1 MGRMADTTRE
11 RTARLAR
18 IGGLYRT
25 DTGKKYAMAVSG
37 VVLLAFVLG
46 HMIGNLHA
54 FEGAHGG
61 VYRIDEYAEGLR
73 ELGEP
78 LLPRTMVLWVFF
90 RLPLTA
96 AFLVHIHAAWALTR
110 SNKAARG
117 AKYQSPRDYLAAG
130 YASRTMRWSGVIVL
144 LFLLWHLADLTWG
157 VEAVN
162 PDFRRGEVY
171 HNLVSS
177 LSRWPVWILYTA
189 AQAALAFHIWHGA
202 WSLFQS
208 FGVNNP
214 RFNRFRRIF
223 ASVFAAAVAAGFLSV
238 PLGAAFGVIR

>member
-1 MGRMADTTRE
+1 MANTTRE
-11 RTARLAR
+11 RTTRTAR

-25 DTGKKYAMAVSG
+25 DTGKKYAMAISG

-73 ELGEP
+73 DLGEP

-110 SNKAARG
+110 SNKAGSGAPNTSPPATTWPPATPAARCG
-117 AKYQSPRDYLAAG
+117 
-130 YASRTMRWSGVIVL
+130 
-144 LFLLWHLADLTWG
+144 
-157 VEAVN
+157 
-162 PDFRRGEVY
+162 
-171 HNLVSS
+171 
-177 LSRWPVWILYTA
+177 
-189 AQAALAFHIWHGA
+189 
-202 WSLFQS
+202 
-208 FGVNNP
+208 
-214 RFNRFRRIF
+214 
-223 ASVFAAAVAAGFLSV
+223 
-238 PLGAAFGVIR
+238 GAASSSSCSCCGIWRT